1 MNPLASIFGLGVT
14 IRNTLYD
21 RGVFK
26 AHKLRGPVI
35 SVGNISVGGS
45 GKTPF
50 VIALGE
56 LLIRRG
62 IQFDVLSRGYGR
74 KTRGVALVDR
84 NGSAEEFGDEPLL
97 IAQKLNVPVA
107 VGENRFKAGLFV
119 ENEFGPQ
126 LHLLDDG
133 FQHRSLARDFDIV
146 LVNPEDS
153 GDRLLPAGRLREP
166 VTSLR
171 RAHVVVLGNGTRPD
185 SFPLDKKL
193 IWRAQ
198 RGILATN
205 VADRPIVFCGIAR
218 PKNFVSQLR
227 DAGITPAA
235 ESFYRDH
242 HAYTEYD
249 IRDLLKLR
257 DRTSANGFVT
267 TEKDA
272 INLGRFRSAL
282 DPLAVVPATLKL
294 LDPDNAVDTMLRTIH
309 EHRPPA

>member
-1 MNPLASIFGLGVT
+1 MNSLSSIFGLGVA

-21 RGVFK
+21 RGIFES
-26 AHKLRGPVI
+26 HKLQGPVV
-35 SVGNISVGGS
+35 SVGNLSVGGS

-56 LLIRRG
+56 LLISRG
-62 IQFDVLSRGYGR
+62 IRFDVLSRGYGR
-74 KTRGVALVDR
+74 KTRGVALVDK
-84 NGSAEEFGDEPLL
+84 NGSPEEFGDEPLL
-97 IAQKLNVPVA
+97 IARKLNVPIA
-107 VGENRFKAGLFV
+107 VGENRFEAGLFV
-119 ENEFGPQ
+119 EKEFGPQ

-146 LVNPEDS
+146 LVNSEDS
-153 GDRLLPAGRLREP
+153 SDRLLPAGRQREP
-166 VTSLR
+166 IASLR
-171 RAHVVVLGNGTRPD
+171 RADAIVLTNGTPPD
-185 SFPLDKKL
+185 SFPLDKQW
-193 IWRAQ
+193 IWRVR
-198 RGILATN
+198 RGIKATN
-205 VADRPIVFCGIAR
+205 VPNRPIVFCGIAR

-227 DAGITPAA
+227 DAGITPVA

-242 HAYTEYD
+242 HRYTEHD

-257 DRTSANGFVT
+257 EHTRANGFVT

-282 DPLAVVPATLKL
+282 DPLAVVPVTLEL
-294 LDPDNAVDTMLRTIH
+294 LDSDNAVDTVLRTIH

>member
-1 MNPLASIFGLGVT
+1 MNPLSSIFGLSVT

-21 RGVFK
+21 RGIFES
-26 AHKLRGPVI
+26 HKLQGPVV

-56 LLIRRG
+56 LLLRRG

-74 KTRGVALVDR
+74 KIRGVALVDR
-84 NGSAEEFGDEPLL
+84 NGSPEEFGDEPLL
-97 IAQKLNVPVA
+97 IARKLNVPVI

-146 LVNPEDS
+146 LVNSGDS
-153 GDRLLPAGRLREP
+153 RDRLLPAGRLREP
-166 VTSLR
+166 IASLR
-171 RAHVVVLGNGTRPD
+171 RAHAIVLTNGNAPD
-185 SFPLDKKL
+185 SFALERKL
-193 IWRAQ
+193 IWQAR

-205 VADRPIVFCGIAR
+205 VSDRPIVFCGIAR

-242 HAYTEYD
+242 HAYTEHN

-257 DRTSANGFVT
+257 DQTGANGFVT
-267 TEKDA
+267 TEKDV
-272 INLGRFRSAL
+272 INLGRFRTAL
-282 DPLAVVPATLKL
+282 DPLAVVPATLEL